1 MRRRW
6 PLLLAL
12 LLLATA
18 AAALL
23 SWALRP
29 TPVAVATP
37 TRGDAI
43 DAVYATGSVE
53 PVLQLPVAPRI
64 SARLVGLE
72 VDEGQQV
79 RRGQLMALLEG
90 EENEAQLAELAAR
103 QQQAELALKRTE
115 ILVSQGFLAPSE
127 RDRVRADV
135 DAVKAQVERIRA
147 QRAYTR
153 VLAPAEGT
161 VLRRDG
167 EVGQF
172 VTAGQALFQL
182 GDPRQLRISAEVDE
196 EDVPRV
202 REGQRVL
209 LRAAALGNAVFEGQV
224 ASITPK
230 GDPVARSYR
239 VRISLPQPPEGL
251 RVGMTV
257 DANLIAATRAN
268 ALLLPAAAVQ
278 GQTAWQLKDGRAR
291 KLQLK
296 TGARG
301 NGRVEV
307 LDGLPEGAQLVLN
320 AQGLREGQRLR
331 PSTP

>member
-1 MRRRW
+1 MKRRW
-6 PLLLAL
+6 PIYLLTIL
-12 LLLATA
+12 LLLAA
-18 AAALL
+18 GGLL
-23 SWALRP
+23 AFALRP
-29 TPVAVATP
+29 TPVAVAAA
-37 TRGDAI
+37 TRGEAV
-43 DAVYATGSVE
+43 DAVFATGSVE
-53 PVLQLPVAPRI
+53 PVLQLPVAPRL

-72 VDEGQQV
+72 VDEGERV
-79 RRGQLMALLEG
+79 KRGQLMAVLEG
-90 EENEAQLAELAAR
+90 AENEAQLAELAAR
-103 QQQAELALKRTE
+103 ERQAELALKRTE

-127 RDRVRADV
+127 RDRVRADL

-153 VLAPAEGT
+153 VLAPADGT

-172 VTAGQALFQL
+172 LSAGQALFQL
-182 GDPRQLRISAEVDE
+182 GDPRQLRLSAEVDE

-224 ASITPK
+224 SSITPK

-239 VRISLPQPPEGL
+239 VRIALPQPPEGL

-268 ALLLPAAAVQ
+268 ALLIPAGAVQ
-278 GQTAWQLKDGRAR
+278 GQTAWQLKDGRAH

-331 PSTP
+331 AQP